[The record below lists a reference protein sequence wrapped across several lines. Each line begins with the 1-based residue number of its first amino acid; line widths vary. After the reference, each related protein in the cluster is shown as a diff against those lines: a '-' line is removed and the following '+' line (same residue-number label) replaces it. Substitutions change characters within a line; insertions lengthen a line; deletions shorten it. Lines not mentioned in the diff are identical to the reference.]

1 VVVLSALLSACS
13 SASAPEWQ
21 GLVKIGLVLPF
32 HGPTP
37 AASMDAHVAIRQR
50 LIERNRA
57 GGLSGWRLELVS
69 LDDQNDP
76 AVAELRLRE
85 LTLDPDVVAVLTTRS
100 ADLESLD
107 RLLDDV
113 AAGLAAGATPRGG
126 LRERL
131 LAR

>member
-1 VVVLSALLSACS
+1 VALLTSCAGP
-13 SASAPEWQ
+13 AQEWR

-37 AASMDAHVAIRQR
+37 AAAMDAHVTIRQR
-50 LIERNRA
+50 LIDRNRA
-57 GGLSGWRLELVS
+57 GGLNGWRLELVS

-76 AVAELRLRE
+76 AVADLRLRE
-85 LTLDPDVVAVLTTRS
+85 LTLDPDVVAVLTARS
-100 ADLESLD
+100 ADIETLD

-131 LAR
+131 RER